1 MIKSSPLSQQKIVVS
16 ADPDKTAEDFVKT
29 QWEALDNKKKK
40 EIHADIAVSSF
51 VW

>member
-1 MIKSSPLSQQKIVVS
+1 MSKSSPLPQQKIVVS
-16 ADPDKTAEDFVKT
+16 ADPDKTVEDFAET

-40 EIHADIAVSSF
+40 EIHTGIAVSSF